1 MSRRARLVAIGVL
14 TLAVVAT
21 LGFVPPIPQDPSY
34 HAFAD
39 RRAWLGVPN
48 LLDVA
53 SNGLFL
59 VVGALGVGSLWRGRA
74 RFIDARERWP
84 YLVFYAAVFFTGLG
98 SAYYHLAP
106 DNARL
111 LWDRLPLAAGFTALL
126 AAMIAERI
134 DARAGLLWLAPLLM
148 LAIGSVLYWDWSER
162 VGQGDLRP
170 YGLVQFYSGA
180 LIALILALYPSA
192 YTRARDPFVVLGLY
206 ALAKLCE
213 WLDRPIFAALGG
225 VSGHTLK
232 HLVAGVAVF
241 WLLRMLRLRAPLTS
255 RPGAFP

>member
-14 TLAVVAT
+14 TLAVVVT

-48 LLDVA
+48 FFDVA
-53 SNGLFL
+53 SNALFL
-59 VVGALGVGSLWRGRA
+59 VVGALGVGSLSRA
-74 RFIDARERWP
+74 RFIDPRERWP
-84 YLVFYAAVFFTGLG
+84 YLVLYAAVFFTGLG

-111 LWDRLPLAAGFTALL
+111 LWDRLPLAAGIAALL
-126 AAMIAERI
+126 SAVIAERI
-134 DARAGLLWLAPLLM
+134 DVRAGLLGLAPLLM

-162 VGQGDLRP
+162 TGQGDLRP
-170 YGLVQFYSGA
+170 YGGMQFYSGA
-180 LIALILALYPSA
+180 LIALILWLYPSA
-192 YTRARDPFVVLGLY
+192 YTHARDPFTVLGLY

-213 WLDRPIFAALGG
+213 WLDRPIFAALGIG
-225 VSGHTLK
+225 GHTLK
-232 HLVAGVAVF
+232 HLVAGLAVS
-241 WLLRMLRLRAPLTS
+241 WLLRMLWVRDRITT

>member
-1 MSRRARLVAIGVL
+1 M
-14 TLAVVAT
+14 VVT
-21 LGFVPPIPQDPSY
+21 LGFVSPIPQDPSY

-39 RRAWLGVPN
+39 RRALLGVPN

-59 VVGALGVGSLWRGRA
+59 VVGALGVGCLWGGRA

-84 YLVFYAAVFFTGLG
+84 YLVFYAVVFFTGLG

-111 LWDRLPLAAGFTALL
+111 LWDRLPLAAGFAALL
-126 AAMIAERI
+126 AAVIAERI

-170 YGLVQFYSGA
+170 YGMVQFYSGA

-192 YTRARDPFVVLGLY
+192 YTRARDPFVVLGFY

-213 WLDRPIFAALGG
+213 SLDRPIFAALGG
-225 VSGHTLK
+225 VGGHTLK
-232 HLVAGVAVF
+232 HLIAGVAVF

>member
-14 TLAVVAT
+14 TLAVVLT

-39 RRAWLGVPN
+39 RRAMLGVPN
-48 LLDVA
+48 FLDVA
-53 SNGLFL
+53 SNALFL
-59 VVGALGVGSLWRGRA
+59 VVGVLGVGSLWRGRV
-74 RFIDARERWP
+74 RFTDARERWP
-84 YLVFYAAVFFTGLG
+84 YLVLYAAIFFTGLG

-111 LWDRLPLAAGFTALL
+111 LWDRLPLAAGFAALL
-126 AAMIAERI
+126 AAVVGERI
-134 DARAGLLWLAPLLM
+134 DVRAGLLWLAPLLV
-148 LAIGSVLYWDWSER
+148 LAIGSVLYWDWTER
-162 VGQGDLRP
+162 AGQGDLRP
-170 YGLVQFYSGA
+170 YGGVQFYSGA
-180 LIALILALYPSA
+180 LIALILWLYPSA

-213 WLDRPIFAALGG
+213 WLDRPIFNVLGG
-225 VSGHTLK
+225 VGGHTLK

-241 WLLRMLRLRAPLTS
+241 WLLRMLWLRTPLTS
-255 RPGAFP
+255 RPAAFP

>member
-14 TLAVVAT
+14 TLAVVVT
-21 LGFVPPIPQDPSY
+21 VGFVPPIPQDPSY

-53 SNGLFL
+53 SNALFL
-59 VVGALGVGSLWRGRA
+59 VVGAWGVGCLWGGRA
-74 RFIDARERWP
+74 RFIDPRERWP
-84 YLVFYAAVFFTGLG
+84 YLVFYVAVFFTGLG

-111 LWDRLPLAAGFTALL
+111 LWDRLPLAAGFAALL
-126 AAMIAERI
+126 AAVIAERI

-170 YGLVQFYSGA
+170 YGVVQFYSGA
-180 LIALILALYPSA
+180 LVVLILVLYPSA

>member
-1 MSRRARLVAIGVL
+1 
-14 TLAVVAT
+14 
-21 LGFVPPIPQDPSY
+21 
-34 HAFAD
+34 
-39 RRAWLGVPN
+39 
-48 LLDVA
+48 
-53 SNGLFL
+53 
-59 VVGALGVGSLWRGRA
+59 GRA

-84 YLVFYAAVFFTGLG
+84 YLVFYAVVFFTGLG

-111 LWDRLPLAAGFTALL
+111 LWDRLPLAAGFAALL
-126 AAMIAERI
+126 AAVIAERI

-170 YGLVQFYSGA
+170 YGMVQFYSGA

-192 YTRARDPFVVLGLY
+192 YTRARDPFVVLGFY

-213 WLDRPIFAALGG
+213 SLDRPIFAALGG
-225 VSGHTLK
+225 VGGHTLK
-232 HLVAGVAVF
+232 HLIAGVAVF

>member
-59 VVGALGVGSLWRGRA
+59 VVGALGVKSLWRGRA

-111 LWDRLPLAAGFTALL
+111 LWDRLPLAAGFAALL

-180 LIALILALYPSA
+180 LIALILVLYPSA

-225 VSGHTLK
+225 VGGHTLK
-232 HLVAGVAVF
+232 HLIAGVAVF
-241 WLLRMLRLRAPLTS
+241 WLLRMLRLRTSLTN
-255 RPGAFP
+255 RPEAFP

>member
-1 MSRRARLVAIGVL
+1 MSRRARLVVIGIL
-14 TLAVVAT
+14 TLAVVVA
-21 LGFVPPIPQDPSY
+21 LGFVPAIPQDPSY

-39 RRAWLGVPN
+39 RRAWLGIPN
-48 LLDVA
+48 LFDVA
-53 SNGLFL
+53 SNAPFL
-59 VVGALGVGSLWRGRA
+59 VVGALGVGCLWRGPA

-84 YLVFYAAVFFTGLG
+84 YLALYAAVFFTGIG

-111 LWDRLPLAAGFTALL
+111 LWDRLPLAAGFAALL
-126 AAMIAERI
+126 AAVIGERI
-134 DARAGLLWLAPLLM
+134 DARAGLLGLAPLLM

-162 VGQGDLRP
+162 AGHGDLRP
-170 YGLVQFYSGA
+170 YGGVQFFSGA
-180 LIALILALYPSA
+180 LIALILVLYPSA

-225 VSGHTLK
+225 FSGHTLK

>member
-1 MSRRARLVAIGVL
+1 MNRRARLVAIGVL
-14 TLAVVAT
+14 TLAVVVT
-21 LGFVPPIPQDPSY
+21 LGFVSPIPQDPSY

-53 SNGLFL
+53 SNAPFL
-59 VVGALGVGSLWRGRA
+59 VVGALGVGCLWGGRA
-74 RFIDARERWP
+74 RFIDPRERWP
-84 YLVFYAAVFFTGLG
+84 YLVFYGAIFFTGLG

-111 LWDRLPLAAGFTALL
+111 LWDRLPLAAGFAAVL
-126 AAMIAERI
+126 AAVIAERI
-134 DARAGLLWLAPLLM
+134 DVRAGLLGLGPLLM

-162 VGQGDLRP
+162 AGQGDLRP
-170 YGLVQFYSGA
+170 YGVVQFYSGA
-180 LIALILALYPSA
+180 LIALILVLYPSA
-192 YTRARDPFVVLGLY
+192 YTRSRDPFVMLGLY